1 MVCKETVTEDP
12 ETGIKKRTVITERVV
27 TTKTFH
33 MIPIDDLDQSTMTVN
48 ETAVPHVDKS
58 KMSNTME
65 LTYRDTEISSALS
78 SAMSTTT
85 TTRVIQ
91 LNHNPF
97 HDIDYDRVANLIIIT
112 RVRPDSTVKV
122 FFS

>member
-1 MVCKETVTEDP
+1 MTEDP